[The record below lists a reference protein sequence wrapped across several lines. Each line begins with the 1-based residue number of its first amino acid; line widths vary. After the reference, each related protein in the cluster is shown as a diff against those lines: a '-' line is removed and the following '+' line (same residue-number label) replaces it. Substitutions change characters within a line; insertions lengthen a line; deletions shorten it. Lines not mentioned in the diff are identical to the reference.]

1 MVTQRKLKYNF
12 YVALI
17 AGIVN
22 ALADY
27 WFIQWWGSMGAA
39 LATVLVVMVTSI
51 LNTVYLILT
60 FRRNSKND
68 RMM

>member
-1 MVTQRKLKYNF
+1 MWHDIGVFNF

-39 LATVLVVMVTSI
+39 FATILVVMGTSI
-51 LNTVYLILT
+51 INTVYLVLT
-60 FRRNSKND
+60 FKRNSTK
-68 RMM
+68 